1 MAAAQRQIGPYK
13 VVGRPLGSGGMATV
27 YRVEDSNGQHA
38 ALKVLH
44 AHLNRERKIVERF
57 KQEYAIGKK
66 MARFNNFVNMHS
78 LEKVDNS
85 WCILM
90 QLVEG
95 KTLEH
100 RLLEVPQAIAVV
112 ASLANALHS
121 FHSKGLIHRDLKPEN
136 IILSQSGDLKIMD
149 YGITRELSN
158 NMTRTGTAM
167 GTLLYMAPEQLEAKK
182 NLDHRADI
190 FSLGVIFY
198 RLLTKRD
205 PHGLGNK
212 AEYVHVMESRLKQKV
227 RKLPGLD
234 DEQLTSL
241 LNRMLEVDPNERP
254 QDCQALLREL
264 KKLPQAPS
272 NIKKVLSSLTK
283 DNAKT
288 STKKSKAVEKMDK
301 TIQRPATKNERKKV
315 PAGFIMMIFV
325 LFVLTFAG
333 LYFFGP
339 PQLRDELQ
347 KIVSG

>member
-1 MAAAQRQIGPYK
+1 MPAAQRQIGPYK
-13 VVGRPLGSGGMATV
+13 IVGRPLGSGGMATV
-27 YRVEDSNGQHA
+27 YRVQDSNGQHA

-57 KQEYAIGKK
+57 KQEFAIGKK

-100 RLLEVPQAIAVV
+100 RLMELPQAIAVV

-136 IILSQSGDLKIMD
+136 IILSQTGELKIMD

-167 GTLLYMAPEQLEAKK
+167 GTLLYMSPEQLNAEKT
-182 NLDHRADI
+182 LDHRADI
-190 FSLGVIFY
+190 YSLGVIFY
-198 RLLTKRD
+198 RLLSKRD
-205 PHGLGNK
+205 PHGLGSK
-212 AEYVHVMESRLKQKV
+212 AEYVHVMEARLKKNMRAV
-227 RKLPGLD
+227 PGLKD
-234 DEQLTSL
+234 HPVNDL
-241 LNRMLEVDPNERP
+241 LERMMAIDPNQRP
-254 QDCQALLREL
+254 KDCQALLIEL
-264 KKLPQAPS
+264 KKLPGSPK
-272 NIKKVLSSLTK
+272 NIKKVLADLAK
-283 DNAKT
+283 DNKKAQAKP
-288 STKKSKAVEKMDK
+288 KATPKIDK
-301 TIQRPATKNERKKV
+301 TIQREPTKKTTKKA
-315 PAGFIMMIFV
+315 PAGFIMLGFIVFV
-325 LFVLTFAG
+325 LLFAG

>member
-1 MAAAQRQIGPYK
+1 VAAAQRQIGPYK
-13 VVGRPLGSGGMATV
+13 IIGRPLGSGGMATV

-57 KQEYAIGKK
+57 KQEFAIGQK
-66 MARFNNFVNMHS
+66 MARFTNFVNMHS

-100 RLLEVPQAIAVV
+100 RFLDLPQAIAVV

-136 IILSQSGDLKIMD
+136 VILSDSGELKIMD

-167 GTLLYMAPEQLEAKK
+167 GTLLYMSPEQLEAKK
-182 NLDHRADI
+182 SLDHRADI
-190 FSLGVIFY
+190 YSLGVIFY
-198 RLLTKRD
+198 RLLSKRD

-212 AEYVHVMESRLKQKV
+212 AEYVQVMEARLKKNMRQV
-227 RKLPGLD
+227 PGLK
-234 DEQLTSL
+234 DEKLNNL
-241 LNRMLEVDPNERP
+241 LKRMLSVDPNQRP
-254 QDCQALLREL
+254 KDCQVLLSEL
-264 KKLPQAPS
+264 KKLPGAPS
-272 NIKKVLSSLTK
+272 NIKKLLAGLVKESHK
-283 DNAKT
+283 PAQKKPKAQAK
-288 STKKSKAVEKMDK
+288 VDK
-301 TIQRPATKNERKKV
+301 TIQREPTKTSSKKA
-315 PAGFIMMIFV
+315 PAGFILLGFIVFV
-325 LFVLTFAG
+325 LFFAG